1 MDFDTFE
8 QRFVPFCITPGFGGG
23 KARSYYLAIR
33 YLAEYMGL
41 QDLSNGNVRK
51 ILTKDGEIRNPAC
64 NFYRQLEQWLEHR
77 HQKSYLTKGY
87 IKAAMSYFQQFAA
100 NHHLI

>member
-1 MDFDTFE
+1 MDFKNFE
-8 QRFVPFCITPGFGGG
+8 QLFVSFCETPGINSG

-33 YLAEYMGL
+33 YLAEYMEL
-41 QDLSNGNVRK
+41 QNLDNGCTCR
-51 ILTKDGEIRNPAC
+51 ILQKDGEIRNPVC

-87 IKAAMSYFQQFAA
+87 IKAAMSYFQQFAL
-100 NHHLI
+100 NYHLM

>member
-1 MDFDTFE
+1 MNFNTFE
-8 QRFVPFCITPGFGGG
+8 QQFIPFCITPGFGGG

-51 ILTKDGEIRNPAC
+51 SFRKMGKSGIPLAISIASWSDGLN
-64 NFYRQLEQWLEHR
+64 L
-77 HQKSYLTKGY
+77 G
-87 IKAAMSYFQQFAA
+87 IK
-100 NHHLI
+100 NLI